1 MRRSKILLTCLL
13 AGVALTS
20 FAQSPQTVTVD
31 RFSWL
36 SGCWEGRVG
45 DAVVEEIWSKPAGM
59 TLVGVGRTVKNG
71 RTQSFEFM
79 QIREDKGTLVYLAQP
94 QGRAAVPFT
103 FNPKPDSDPNLTTFE
118 NPTHDFP
125 QRVIYEHKG
134 NMLLASIEGTLK
146 GKLEREEFLMRRV
159 RCNE

>member
-1 MRRSKILLTCLL
+1 MPNSNILLACLL
-13 AGVALTS
+13 ASLVFTA
-20 FAQSPQTVTVD
+20 FRQSQSVSVN

-36 SGCWEGRVG
+36 SGCWEGRAG
-45 DAVVEEIWSKPAGM
+45 EAVVEEIWSKPAGM
-59 TLVGVGRTVKNG
+59 SLIGLSRTVKNG

-94 QGRAAVPFT
+94 QGRPAVAFT
-103 FNPKPDSDPNLTTFE
+103 FNPKAATQASSTTFE

-125 QRVIYEHKG
+125 QRIIYEQKG
-134 NMLLASIEGTLK
+134 NMLVASIEGMLK
-146 GKLEREEFLMRRV
+146 GKLERQEFLLRRV

>member
-1 MRRSKILLTCLL
+1 MPNSKILLACLF
-13 AGVALTS
+13 AS
-20 FAQSPQTVTVD
+20 FAFTVFGQSQSVSVD

-36 SGCWEGRVG
+36 SGCWEGRAG

-59 TLVGVGRTVKNG
+59 SLIGLGRTVKNG

-94 QGRAAVPFT
+94 QGKPVVAFTFDPRAA
-103 FNPKPDSDPNLTTFE
+103 SQPNLTTFE
-118 NPTHDFP
+118 NSAHDFP
-125 QRVIYEHKG
+125 QRIIYEQKG
-134 NMLLASIEGTLK
+134 NVLVASIEGMLK
-146 GKLEREEFLMRRV
+146 GKLERQEFLMRRV

>member
-1 MRRSKILLTCLL
+1 MTISRTFCACLLTAL
-13 AGVALTS
+13 ACTAFG
-20 FAQSPQTVTVD
+20 QSQSVSVD

-45 DAVVEEIWSKPAGM
+45 EAVVEEIWSKPAGA
-59 TLVGVGRTVKNG
+59 TLLGLGRTVKNG
-71 RTQSFEFM
+71 RTQSYEFM

-94 QGRAAVPFT
+94 QGRPPVTFT
-103 FNPKPDSDPNLTTFE
+103 FDQKNNSQLSLTTFE

-125 QRVIYEHKG
+125 QRIIYEQKG
-134 NMLLASIEGTLK
+134 NMLLASIEGTIK
-146 GKLEREEFLMRRV
+146 GKLERQEFLMRRV